1 MATSIVPTAGLEAI
15 ASAFSTAIPTPF
27 IGIGTLSNALS
38 ATDTEITT
46 TPTQQDRNAVIS
58 TTISGASVTYEAF
71 FSTSEPTTTQTITDV
86 RLLTLSTLGSLIVR
100 GLLTLPLVK
109 TTNKTMLVTIAVTF
123 ANA

>member
-27 IGIGTLSNALS
+27 IGIGTLSSALS
-38 ATDTEITT
+38 ATDTEVTT

-71 FSTSEPTTTQTITDV
+71 FSTSEPATTQTITDV

>member
-1 MATSIVPTAGLEAI
+1 MATGIVPTAGLEAI
-15 ASAFSTAIPTPF
+15 ALAFSTAIPTPF
-27 IGIGTLSNALS
+27 IGIGTLSSALS
-38 ATDTEITT
+38 ATDTEVTT
-46 TPTQQDRNAVIS
+46 TPTEKDRNAVIS

-71 FSTSEPTTTQTITDV
+71 FSTSEPATTQTITDV

>member
-71 FSTSEPTTTQTITDV
+71 FSTSEPATTQTITDV

>member
-1 MATSIVPTAGLEAI
+1 MATGIVPTAGLEAI
-15 ASAFSTAIPTPF
+15 ASAFSTAISTPF
-27 IGIGTLSNALS
+27 IGIGTLSSALS
-38 ATDTEITT
+38 ATDTEVTT

-71 FSTSEPTTTQTITDV
+71 FSTSEPATTQTITDV

>member
-15 ASAFSTAIPTPF
+15 ASAFSTAISTPF
-27 IGIGTLSNALS
+27 IGIGTLSSALS
-38 ATDTEITT
+38 ATDTEVTT

-71 FSTSEPTTTQTITDV
+71 FSTSEPATTQTITDV